1 VNAVIIGAMSH
12 NMTDASL
19 AESIYSRLETVLRD
33 AETQVKPLEIE
44 PFRGQL
50 FELFVTAHGAGYTAE
65 NSEPDLS
72 ADGVCRELSLRW
84 GLTMAA
90 RDAVAQQSRLPADQ
104 LAKMRLLWSLL
115 RMWMEWTYAWN
126 RWDEYHRK

>member
-1 VNAVIIGAMSH
+1 
-12 NMTDASL
+12 MTDHTL
-19 AESIYSRLETVLRD
+19 AESLYTRLEDLLRD
-33 AETQVKPLEIE
+33 AEQRVKPLEID
-44 PFRGQL
+44 PFRGRL
-50 FELFVTAHGAGYTAE
+50 FELFVTAHAAGYTAE
-65 NSEPDLS
+65 GTEPDLS

-90 RDAVAQQSRLPADQ
+90 REAAAQQSRLPPDQ

-126 RWDEYHRK
+126 QWEQFHPETN

>member
-1 VNAVIIGAMSH
+1 
-12 NMTDASL
+12 
-19 AESIYSRLETVLRD
+19 
-33 AETQVKPLEIE
+33 LEIE

-50 FELFVTAHGAGYTAE
+50 FELFVTAFQSGYT
-65 NSEPDLS
+65 SEDADPDLT

-90 RDAVAQQSRLPADQ
+90 RDAVAQQTKLPPDQ

-115 RMWMEWTYAWN
+115 RMWMEWTYAWS
-126 RWDEYHRK
+126 RWPEFHRRDSLPS

>member
-1 VNAVIIGAMSH
+1 MPPI
-12 NMTDASL
+12 
-19 AESIYSRLETVLRD
+19 
-33 AETQVKPLEIE
+33 
-44 PFRGQL
+44 
-50 FELFVTAHGAGYTAE
+50 VTAFGAGYTSGE
-65 NSEPDLS
+65 HEPDFS

-90 RDAVAQQSRLPADQ
+90 REAVAQQARLPADQ

-126 RWDEYHRK
+126 RWDEFHGKE

>member
-1 VNAVIIGAMSH
+1 MN
-12 NMTDASL
+12 DRSL
-19 AESIYSRLETVLRD
+19 ADSLYHRLEDVLRD
-33 AETQVKPLEIE
+33 AELQVKPLEIE

-50 FELFVTAHGAGYTAE
+50 FELFVTAYGAGYTAE
-65 NSEPDLS
+65 GAEPDLS

-90 RDAVAQQSRLPADQ
+90 REAAAQQSKLPADQ

-126 RWDEYHRK
+126 RWARFHAEP